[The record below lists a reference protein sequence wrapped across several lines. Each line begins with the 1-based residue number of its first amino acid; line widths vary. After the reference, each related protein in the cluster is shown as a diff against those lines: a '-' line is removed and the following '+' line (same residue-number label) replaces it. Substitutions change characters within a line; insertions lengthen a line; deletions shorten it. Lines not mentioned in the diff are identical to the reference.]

1 MISVDMVTAIAIVTQ
16 IGIGMVGNSSFLF
29 PYIYSLSRKHG
40 LRPIAHIISH
50 LALANTLWILCG
62 EIPQTMA
69 AFGLQYFL
77 DDVGCKLVFYFH
89 RVAWGNSL
97 STTCLLG
104 GIQALSVNLTNMRW
118 SELKSK
124 SIKHINSTCIL
135 SWVFHLLVNI
145 VVPMRVTGQKSSRN
159 NTVNSN
165 LKYCSRL
172 FFDTTTESVC
182 LFIFSSI
189 DIICLGFMTWA
200 GGTMILFLH
209 RHKQQV
215 QYIRS
220 TRQSPQTSPES
231 RATKSILLLV
241 STFVLFYSLSSI
253 FEAYIF
259 LFDNPQSWL
268 VNTSVILTSCFPTF
282 SPFLLFK
289 SNISIFHFC
298 SSC

>member
-1 MISVDMVTAIAIVTQ
+1 MVFVDTVMGIAMLTQ
-16 IGIGMVGNSSFLF
+16 TGIGMVGNSSFLF
-29 PYIYSLSRKHG
+29 PYIYSLSRKRG
-40 LRPIAHIISH
+40 LRPVAHIISH
-50 LALANTLWILCG
+50 LALANTLWVLCG
-62 EIPQTMA
+62 EIPQTMGL
-69 AFGLQYFL
+69 GLQYFL

-104 GIQALSVNLTNMRW
+104 GVQVLSINPTNVRR

-124 SIKHINSTCIL
+124 SIKHINSACIL

-145 VVPMRVTGQKSSRN
+145 IVPMRVTGQKNSRN

-172 FFDTTTESVC
+172 FFDTITESLC
-182 LFIFSSI
+182 LFLFFSI
-189 DIICLGFMTWA
+189 DIICLGFMIWA

-215 QYIRS
+215 GYIHS
-220 TRQSPQTSPES
+220 TRQSPQISPES
-231 RATKSILLLV
+231 RATKSILLLM
-241 STFVLFYSLSSI
+241 SAFVLFYSLSST

-268 VNTSVILTSCFPTF
+268 VNTSVILTSCFPTI
-282 SPFLLFK
+282 SPFLLLK
-289 SNISIFHFC
+289 SNIYIFHFC